1 MATTRY
7 VHAGKGVRSG
17 RFDSERKPART
28 VADALRAAAPGDT
41 VVILDN
47 AVYREPELVLDRPVT
62 LISEHLR
69 TRPGADP
76 ADPRF
81 DARALPTLDG
91 GGRHRVL
98 RIGPDAPSGRRGFG
112 PVTVTGVRITGGHS
126 VHTPRDPALGA
137 GGGIAVVDADDVL
150 VERCVVTGNR
160 TETAP
165 FPAWPEADRRALRDA
180 VLTLLGDVLPAGAVA
195 SVNRMI
201 AAVNTMLSWVR
212 GATPLPA
219 IDRAALLAE
228 AARTFDAL
236 VPPGVRAMW
245 LAGQSFGGGVAT
257 VWASP
262 TLRHCLIRGNTAEGR
277 GGGLAVVGYGWPTL
291 EGCWIDRNTSG
302 RRGRLDGG
310 GIGCEVSL
318 PGRLTRDLSE
328 LDLIKFLAD
337 RALAARTA
345 VLSPGTIVTLTP
357 SELYHFLRWL
367 LNPFE
372 PNPVLA
378 KTPRILA
385 ELVTGRVEEAVQLA
399 FYAIAASA
407 LRLDRWSAWQEQE
420 ILDARRRAVT
430 LRDCRVTGNSAADD
444 GGGLYASVLSRVRLD
459 GTEVSGNRT
468 GSMGGGVRLTMG
480 SAGTFERCVIRNNVS
495 RGLEAAP
502 PPGQRRRAKPGGGG
516 ISARNAD
523 LTLTGTRVTGNTT
536 SDRPGGGIVHY
547 TDTEGNMGG
556 VPDMWTAILREVFG
570 VTKVTVRADAASEI
584 SGNRCGYDEH
594 GAALAKPR
602 FAKGGGVFLL
612 QATFP
617 DAPRV
622 DVTLASVRK
631 TVHGNTALTRHYT
644 SAVQPGTVIPTA
656 NETCVQDLLD
666 HREWTEA
673 NDAPLL
679 KGGTDL
685 RFAP

>member
-1 MATTRY
+1 MPTTRY
-7 VHAGKGVRSG
+7 VHATKGVRSG
-17 RFDSERKPART
+17 RFDSEAKPART

-62 LISEHLR
+62 LTSDHLLKHP
-69 TRPGADP
+69 TADP
-76 ADPRF
+76 AAPGFDPRVLP
-81 DARALPTLDG
+81 ALHG
-91 GGRHRVL
+91 GDRHRVL
-98 RIGPDAPSGRRGFG
+98 RIGPPTPAGRRGFG
-112 PVTVTGVRITGGHS
+112 PVTVRGLRVNGGHAT
-126 VHTPRDPALGA
+126 HTPSDPGLGA
-137 GGGIAVVDADDVL
+137 GGGIAVIDADDVL
-150 VERCVVTGNR
+150 VERCAITGNR

-165 FPAWPEADRRALRDA
+165 FRAWPESDRTALRSA
-180 VLTLLGDVLPAGAVA
+180 VLDLIGDVLPAGAVG
-195 SVNRMI
+195 SVNRTI
-201 AAVNTMLSWVR
+201 DAVNRMLALI
-212 GATPLPA
+212 GGIPALPR
-219 IDRAALLAE
+219 IDRPALLAE
-228 AARTFDAL
+228 ASKRFDAL
-236 VPPGVRAMW
+236 VPPGTVAMW

-291 EGCWIDRNTSG
+291 EGCWIDHNSSG

-310 GIGCEVSL
+310 GIGCEVSV

-328 LDLIKFLAD
+328 LDLIRFLAD
-337 RALAARTA
+337 RATAARTA
-345 VLSPGTIVTLTP
+345 VLSPGSIVGLTP
-357 SELYHFLRWL
+357 SELYHYLRWL

-385 ELVTGRVEEAVQLA
+385 ELIGGRVDEAVQLA

-420 ILDARRRAVT
+420 ITDARRKAVT
-430 LRDCRVTGNSAADD
+430 VRECRITGNAAADD
-444 GGGLYASVLSRVRLD
+444 GGGLYASVLSPVRLVA
-459 GTEVSGNRT
+459 TEVSGNRA
-468 GSMGGGVRLTMG
+468 GSMGGGVRITMG
-480 SAGTFERCVIRNNVS
+480 SAGAFEQCVIKDNVS
-495 RGLEAAP
+495 RGLEPAP
-502 PPGQRRRAKPGGGG
+502 RPGEPRRAKPGGGG

-547 TDTEGNMGG
+547 ADTEGNMGG

-570 VTKVTVRADAASEI
+570 VTQVTVRTDAASEI
-584 SGNRCGYDEH
+584 TGNGCGYDEH
-594 GAALAKPR
+594 RVPLAKPR
-602 FAKGGGVFLL
+602 FAKGGGIFVL

-622 DVTLASVRK
+622 DVTLASVRRM
-631 TVHGNTALTRHYT
+631 VHGNTALTRGYP
-644 SAVQPGTVIPTA
+644 SAVQPGTVIATA
-656 NETCVQDLLD
+656 NETCVQDLLN

-679 KGGTDL
+679 KGAADL
-685 RFAP
+685 RFKA

>member
-7 VHAGKGVRSG
+7 VHATRGVRSG
-17 RFDSERKPART
+17 RFDSERKPAKT
-28 VADALRAAAPGDT
+28 VADALRAAAAGDT

-62 LISEHLR
+62 LTSDHLLKH
-69 TRPGADP
+69 PQADP
-76 ADPRF
+76 AAPGFDPRV
-81 DARALPTLDG
+81 LPALDG
-91 GGRHRVL
+91 GDRHRVL
-98 RIGPDAPSGRRGFG
+98 RIGPSGPGGRRGFG
-112 PVTVTGVRITGGHS
+112 PVTVRGLRISGGHS

-137 GGGIAVVDADDVL
+137 GGGVAVVDADDVL
-150 VERCVVTGNR
+150 IERCVITGNR

-165 FPAWPEADRRALRDA
+165 FRPWPEPDRTALRAA
-180 VLTLLGDVLPAGAVA
+180 VLDLIGDVLPAGTVG
-195 SVNRMI
+195 SVNRVI
-201 AAVNTMLSWVR
+201 DAANTMLALVR
-212 GATPLPA
+212 GTPALPR
-219 IDRAALLAE
+219 IDRAALLVE
-228 AARTFDAL
+228 AGRRFDAL
-236 VPPGVRAMW
+236 VPPGITAMW

-262 TLRHCLIRGNTAEGR
+262 TVRHCLIRGNKAEGR

-291 EGCWIDRNTSG
+291 EGCWIDRNASG

-318 PGRLTRDLSE
+318 PGRLARDLSE
-328 LDLIKFLAD
+328 LDLVKFLAD
-337 RALAARTA
+337 RASAARTA
-345 VLSPGTIVTLTP
+345 VLSPGTIVGLTP
-357 SELYHFLRWL
+357 SELYHYLRWL
-367 LNPFE
+367 LDPFE

-385 ELVTGRVEEAVQLA
+385 DLVTGRVDEAVQLA

-430 LRDCRVTGNSAADD
+430 LRECRITGNAAADD
-444 GGGLYASVLSRVRLD
+444 GGGLYASVLSPVRLV
-459 GTEVSGNRT
+459 GTEVSGNRA
-468 GSMGGGVRLTMG
+468 GSMGGGVRITMG
-480 SAGTFERCVIRNNVS
+480 SAGTFEQCVIRNNVA

-502 PPGQRRRAKPGGGG
+502 RPGERRKAKPGGGG

-523 LTLTGTRVTGNTT
+523 LTLTGTRIEANTT

-547 TDTEGNMGG
+547 ADTEGNMGG

-570 VTKVTVRADAASEI
+570 VTQVTVRTDAASEI
-584 SGNRCGYDEH
+584 TGNRCGYDEH
-594 GAALAKPR
+594 GAALAKPQ
-602 FAKGGGVFLL
+602 FAKGGGVFVL

-631 TVHGNTALTRHYT
+631 SVHGNTALTRRYS
-644 SAVQPGTVIPTA
+644 SAVRPGTVIATA
-656 NETCVQDLLD
+656 NDTCVQDLVG
-666 HREWTEA
+666 HKEWTEA

-679 KGGTDL
+679 KGAADL
-685 RFAP
+685 RFKA

>member
-1 MATTRY
+1 MTTRY
-7 VHAGKGVRSG
+7 VHAGRGVRSG
-17 RFDSERKPART
+17 RFDDERKPART
-28 VADALRAAAPGDT
+28 VADALRAAAAGDT
-41 VVILDN
+41 VVVLDN

-69 TRPGADP
+69 GHPAADP
-76 ADPRF
+76 TDARF
-81 DARALPTLDG
+81 DPRALPALDG

-98 RIGPDAPSGRRGFG
+98 RIGPGAPGGRRGFG
-112 PVTVTGVRITGGHS
+112 PVAVKGLRITGGHS

-150 VERCVVTGNR
+150 IERCAITGNR

-165 FPAWPEADRRALRDA
+165 FPAWPESDRTALRDA
-180 VLTLLGDVLPAGAVA
+180 VVTLLGDVLPAGGVT
-195 SVNRMI
+195 
-201 AAVNTMLSWVR
+201 AANHLIDTVNTMLSWVR
-212 GATPLPA
+212 GAAPLPR
-219 IDRAALLAE
+219 IDRAALLAR
-228 AARTFDAL
+228 AARTFDTL

-262 TLRHCLIRGNTAEGR
+262 TLRHCLVRGNTAEGR

-291 EGCWIDRNTSG
+291 EGCWIDRNASG

-310 GIGCEVSL
+310 GIGCEISL
-318 PGRLTRDLSE
+318 PGRLGRDLSE
-328 LDLIKFLAD
+328 LDLITFLAD

-345 VLSPGTIVTLTP
+345 VLHPGTIVTLTP
-357 SELYHFLRWL
+357 TELYHFLRWL

-385 ELVTGRVEEAVQLA
+385 ELLTGRVEEAVHLG

-407 LRLDRWSAWQEQE
+407 LRLDRWSAWQEEE
-420 ILDARRRAVT
+420 ILDARRRSVT
-430 LRDCRVTGNSAADD
+430 LTDCRITGNTAADD
-444 GGGLYASVLSRVRLD
+444 GGGLYASVLSRVRLT

-468 GSMGGGVRLTMG
+468 GSMGGGIRLTMG
-480 SAGTFERCVIRNNVS
+480 SAGTFERCVIKNNVS

-502 PPGQRRRAKPGGGG
+502 PPGQPRRAHPGGGG

-523 LTLTGTRVTGNTT
+523 LTLTGTRITGNTT
-536 SDRPGGGIVHY
+536 ADRPGGGIVHY
-547 TDTEGNMGG
+547 ADTEGNMGG

-570 VTKVTVRADAASEI
+570 VTKVTVRMDAAGEI
-584 SGNRCGYDEH
+584 SGNRAGYDEH
-594 GAALAKPR
+594 GAPLPRPR
-602 FAKGGGVFLL
+602 FAKGGGVFVL

-622 DVTLASVRK
+622 DVTLAAVHR
-631 TVHGNTALTRHYT
+631 TVHGNTALTRRYP
-644 SAVQPGTVIPTA
+644 SAVQPGAVIPTA
-656 NETCVQDLLD
+656 NETCVQDLLN

-673 NDAPLL
+673 GDAPLL
-679 KGGTDL
+679 RGGTDL
-685 RFAP
+685 RFTP